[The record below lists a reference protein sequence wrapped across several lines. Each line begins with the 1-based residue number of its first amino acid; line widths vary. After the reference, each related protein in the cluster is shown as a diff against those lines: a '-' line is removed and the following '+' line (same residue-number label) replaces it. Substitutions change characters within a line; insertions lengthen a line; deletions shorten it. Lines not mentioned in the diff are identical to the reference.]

1 VFPLR
6 FIVRFKIANKDI
18 VIYIDS
24 LIKIKRLLRLR
35 GVFNSRTVNIA
46 ALIDVKRAS
55 VKNFNLGKKSSDIG
69 NKDRISY

>member
-24 LIKIKRLLRLR
+24 LTKIKRLLRLR
-35 GVFNSRTVNIA
+35 GVFNSRTANIA
-46 ALIDVKRAS
+46 ALIDIKRAS
-55 VKNFNLGKKSSDIG
+55 VKNFNLGEKSSDIG